1 MQIVPRIVQLVREV
15 LQSATEFL
23 RKVGYLLRRGAHSQ
37 ALADEMAFHREM
49 TARAG
54 RPASSF
60 GNPGLLREQA
70 REAWGWTWI
79 DRLFQD
85 LRYATRMLIRSPG
98 FTITAILILA
108 IGIGVNVAA
117 FSLFN
122 MALLQSLPVR
132 DPDTLLRLE
141 RRSADGQIAAG
152 MPYPTAIYFRDHAH
166 TLSGI
171 LTMAAGRLELE
182 NDLEPLDASFISANF
197 FDDLGASAAFGRLFS
212 PPVDDASKGRPVA
225 VLGYHFWQTRFSADP
240 GIVGR
245 TILLTRQA
253 VTVVG
258 IAPELVP
265 GLRGG
270 FTDIWIP
277 ITQQPL
283 LVQGSKILT
292 DKDGGAVDV
301 WGRLAPGATAKSAEA
316 ELLGLTGQR
325 RRLDPD
331 HVWKDEYIHSDP
343 GARLMTLPPRG
354 MQMMAIFG
362 ALTLLILAVSCAN
375 LGGLLLARGVTRE
388 HELNIRLAIGAN
400 RLRIFRQ
407 LFTESLLLAVL
418 GSAAGVGL
426 SCLAFRIM
434 TVVADSPRW
443 MSLMPDWR
451 VLCFAAVLA
460 FLASVFFGFAP
471 ALQLA
476 SQKHRRTLARQLLVG
491 AQVAASCVLLILS
504 SLFVRAVLH
513 GIYGDPGFGYEQVVS
528 ISPRLDDHN
537 YKAPAAEAYI
547 GRLEARLRGLPQV
560 TSVALVKLPPLGG
573 GVTRMDTKV
582 DGRPLQVYPN
592 WVTPEFFSTM
602 NIPIL
607 LGRNFN
613 PGEKKVV
620 IVSQA
625 MARRQWPGENP
636 LGKIYWDKDLVIG
649 VAGNAHINA
658 MNDGDAVEIYTTAQT
673 EDMPSM
679 SVVFRTQGAP
689 DGLELTCKSIV
700 QNLDPKLFP
709 QISLLKTSFHSAMRS
724 VEILVSILTGVG
736 ILAVM
741 LAAVGIVGLVAFT
754 VSQRSKEIAIRFAL
768 GSSAKQALSAVLG
781 QYCWPVLIGLVAGLA
796 LTAAFSNLMRF
807 MLYGI
812 SNLDPMSYAAA
823 IAILIG
829 IFAVAALLP
838 ARRAL
843 KLDVA
848 RALHE
853 E

>member
-1 MQIVPRIVQLVREV
+1 MEKIREI
-15 LQSATEFL
+15 L
-23 RKVGYLLRRGAHSQ
+23 RRLGYLLSHNRRARELE
-37 ALADEMAFHREM
+37 AEMEFHREM
-49 TARAG
+49 ADRAG
-54 RPASSF
+54 RPEAHRSF
-60 GNPGLLREQA
+60 GNTLRLREQS

-85 LRYATRMLIRSPG
+85 LRYAIRMLMRSPG

-108 IGIGVNVAA
+108 IGIGVNVVA

-122 MALLQSLPVR
+122 MAVLQSLPVR
-132 DPDTLLRLE
+132 DPDTLLRLQ
-141 RRSADGQIAAG
+141 RRSIDGQIAAG

-171 LTMAAGRLELE
+171 LTTAEGKLELE
-182 NDLEPLDASFISANF
+182 NDLEPRGASFVSSNF
-197 FDDLGASAAFGRLFS
+197 FDDLGASAAYGRLLS
-212 PPVDDASKGRPVA
+212 PPLDDAPNAHLVA
-225 VLGYHFWQTRFSADP
+225 VLGYHFWQTRFSANP

-245 TILLTRQA
+245 TILLNRQA
-253 VTVVG
+253 VMVVG
-258 IAPELVP
+258 IVPELFS
-265 GLRGG
+265 GLQGG

-277 ITQQPL
+277 ITQQPQ
-283 LVQGSKILT
+283 LVQGSKILI
-292 DKDGGAVDV
+292 DRDGGAVGV
-301 WGRLAPGATAKSAEA
+301 LGRLAPGATAKSAEA

-331 HVWKDEYIHSDP
+331 LVWKGEYIHTDP
-343 GARLMTLPPRG
+343 GARLVTPQPR
-354 MQMMAIFG
+354 MLQIMAIFG
-362 ALTLLILAVSCAN
+362 SLTLLILAVACAN

-388 HELNIRLAIGAN
+388 HELNIRLAIGAS

-407 LFTESLLLAVL
+407 LFTESLLLAVF

-434 TVVADSPRW
+434 NVIADSPKW
-443 MSLMPDWR
+443 MSSMPDWR

-460 FLASVFFGFAP
+460 FLSSIFFGFAP

-476 SQKHRRTLARQLLVG
+476 GQKHRRTLARQLLVG

-504 SLFVRAVLH
+504 SLLVRAVLH
-513 GIYGDPGFGYEQVVS
+513 GIYSNPGFGYEQVVS
-528 ISPRLDDHN
+528 ISPRLDDHD

-547 GRLEARLRGLPQV
+547 GRLVARLRGLPQV

-592 WVTPEFFSTM
+592 WVSPEFFSTM

-613 PGEKKVV
+613 PGDKKVV

-636 LGKIYWDKDLVIG
+636 LGKIYWDKDVVIG

-658 MNDGDAVEIYTTAQT
+658 MNDGDAVEIYTPAQT

-700 QNLDPKLFP
+700 QSLDPKLFP
-709 QISLLKTSFHSAMRS
+709 QISLLKTSFHTAMRS
-724 VEILVSILTGVG
+724 IEILVSILSSVG
-736 ILAVM
+736 ILAVL

-768 GSSAKQALSAVLG
+768 GSSARQALGAVLG

-796 LTAAFSNLMRF
+796 LTAAFSSLMRF

-823 IAILIG
+823 ITLLVGILV
-829 IFAVAALLP
+829 AAALLP

-843 KLDVA
+843 KLDIA

>member
-1 MQIVPRIVQLVREV
+1 MEKFGEIIRR
-15 LQSATEFL
+15 F
-23 RKVGYLLRRGAHSQ
+23 GYLLTRNRRRRELEA
-37 ALADEMAFHREM
+37 EMAFHREM
-49 TARAG
+49 ADRAG
-54 RPASSF
+54 RPEAKRTF
-60 GNPGLLREQA
+60 GNSTHLQEQA
-70 REAWGWTWI
+70 REAWGWTWL

-85 LRYATRMLIRSPG
+85 LHYAARTLFRSPG

-108 IGIGVNVAA
+108 IGIGVNVTA

-132 DPDTLLRLE
+132 DPDTLLRLQ
-141 RRSADGQIAAG
+141 RRSLDGQIAGG

-171 LTMAAGRLELE
+171 LTTAEGKLELE
-182 NDLEPLDASFISANF
+182 NDVEPLGASFISSNF
-197 FDDLGASAAFGRLFS
+197 FDDLGAVAAHGRLFS
-212 PPVDDASKGRPVA
+212 PPVDDAPNAHLVA

-240 GIVGR
+240 NIVGR
-245 TILLTRQA
+245 TILLNKQA

-258 IAPELVP
+258 IASELFP
-265 GLRGG
+265 GLKGG

-277 ITQQPL
+277 ITQQPR
-283 LVQGSKILT
+283 LVQGSKMLT
-292 DKDGGAVDV
+292 DNDGGAVGV
-301 WGRLAPGATAKSAEA
+301 WARLAPGATAKSAEA
-316 ELLGLTGQR
+316 ELLGLTSQR

-343 GARLMTLPPRG
+343 GARVVTPQPR
-354 MQMMAIFG
+354 MLQIMAIFG
-362 ALTLLILAVSCAN
+362 SLTLLILAVACAN

-388 HELNIRLAIGAN
+388 HELNIRLAIGAS

-434 TVVADSPRW
+434 TVLADTPKW
-443 MSLMPDWR
+443 MSSMPDWR
-451 VLCFAAVLA
+451 VLCFASALA
-460 FLASVFFGFAP
+460 LFSSVFFGFMP

-491 AQVAASCVLLILS
+491 GQVAASCVLLILS
-504 SLFVRAVLH
+504 SLLVRAVLH
-513 GIYGDPGFGYEQVVS
+513 GIYSSPGFGYEQVVS
-528 ISPRLDDHN
+528 ISPRLEDHD
-537 YKAPAAEAYI
+537 YKAPAAEALI
-547 GRLEARLRGLPQV
+547 TRLATRLRSLPQV

-592 WVTPEFFSTM
+592 WVSPEFFSTM
-602 NIPIL
+602 QIPIL
-607 LGRNFN
+607 LGRNFT
-613 PGEKKVV
+613 PGDKKVV

-636 LGKIYWDKDLVIG
+636 LGKIYWDKDVVIG

-658 MNDGDAVEIYTTAQT
+658 MNDGDAVEIYAPAQT

-679 SVVFRTQGAP
+679 SVVFRTQGVP

-700 QNLDPKLFP
+700 QALDPKLFP
-709 QISLLKTSFHSAMRS
+709 QISLLKTNFHTAMRS
-724 VEILVSILTGVG
+724 VEILVSILSGVG
-736 ILAVM
+736 ILAVL

-768 GSSAKQALSAVLG
+768 GSSAKQALGAVLG
-781 QYCWPVLIGLVAGLA
+781 QYCWPVLIGLAAGLA

-807 MLYGI
+807 MLYGV
-812 SNLDPMSYAAA
+812 SNLDPVSYAAA
-823 IAILIG
+823 IALLVGILV
-829 IFAVAALLP
+829 AAALLP

-843 KLDVA
+843 KIDIA
-848 RALHE
+848 RTLHQD
-853 E
+853 

>member
-1 MQIVPRIVQLVREV
+1 VEKIREI
-15 LQSATEFL
+15 L
-23 RKVGYLLRRGAHSQ
+23 RRLGYLLSYNRRARELE
-37 ALADEMAFHREM
+37 AEMAFHCEM
-49 TARAG
+49 SERSG
-54 RPASSF
+54 RSEAHRSF
-60 GNPGLLREQA
+60 GNTLRLREQS

-85 LRYATRMLIRSPG
+85 LRYAVRMLMRSPG

-132 DPDTLLRLE
+132 DPDTLLRLQ
-141 RRSADGQIAAG
+141 RRSTDGQIAAG

-171 LTMAAGRLELE
+171 LTTADGKLELE
-182 NDLEPLDASFISANF
+182 NDLEPLGASFVSSNF
-197 FDDLGASAAFGRLFS
+197 FDDLGASAAYGRLFS
-212 PPVDDASKGRPVA
+212 PPLDDAPNAHLVA

-240 GIVGR
+240 GVVGR
-245 TILLTRQA
+245 TILLNKQA

-258 IAPELVP
+258 IAPELFS
-265 GLRGG
+265 GLQGG

-277 ITQQPL
+277 IMQQPQ

-292 DKDGGAVDV
+292 DRDGGAVGV

-331 HVWKDEYIHSDP
+331 LVWKGEYIHTDP
-343 GARLMTLPPRG
+343 GARLVTPQPR
-354 MQMMAIFG
+354 MLQIMAIFG
-362 ALTLLILAVSCAN
+362 ALTLLILAVACAN

-388 HELNIRLAIGAN
+388 HELNIRLAIGAS
-400 RLRIFRQ
+400 RVRIFRQ

-434 TVVADSPRW
+434 NVIADSPKW

-460 FLASVFFGFAP
+460 FLSSVFFGFAP
-471 ALQLA
+471 ALQLT

-504 SLFVRAVLH
+504 SLLVRAVLH
-513 GIYGDPGFGYEQVVS
+513 GIYSNPGFGYEQVVS
-528 ISPRLDDHN
+528 VSPRLDDHD

-547 GRLEARLRGLPQV
+547 SRLVARLRGLPQV

-573 GVTRMDTKV
+573 GVTRIDTKV

-592 WVTPEFFSTM
+592 WVSPEFFSTM

-613 PGEKKVV
+613 LGDKKVV

-636 LGKIYWDKDLVIG
+636 LGKIYWDKDVVIG

-658 MNDGDAVEIYTTAQT
+658 MNDGDAVEIYTLAQT

-679 SVVFRTQGAP
+679 NVVFRTQGAP

-700 QNLDPKLFP
+700 QSLDPKLFP
-709 QISLLKTSFHSAMRS
+709 QISLLKTSFHTAMRS
-724 VEILVSILTGVG
+724 IEILVSILTGVG
-736 ILAVM
+736 ILAVL

-768 GSSAKQALSAVLG
+768 GSSARQALGAVLG

-796 LTAAFSNLMRF
+796 LTAGFSSLMRF
-807 MLYGI
+807 MLYGV
-812 SNLDPMSYAAA
+812 SNLDPVSYAVA
-823 IAILIG
+823 IALLVGILVG
-829 IFAVAALLP
+829 AALLP

-843 KLDVA
+843 KLDIA
-848 RALHE
+848 RTLHE

>member
-1 MQIVPRIVQLVREV
+1 MEAIR
-15 LQSATEFL
+15 EFL
-23 RKVGYLLRRGAHSQ
+23 RRVGYFFTRNRRSRELEA
-37 ALADEMAFHREM
+37 EMAFHREM
-49 TARAG
+49 AVRAG
-54 RPASSF
+54 RSATSF
-60 GNPGLLREQA
+60 GNPALLREQS

-85 LRYATRMLIRSPG
+85 LHYAARMLIRSPG
-98 FTITAILILA
+98 FTIAAILILA

-117 FSLFN
+117 FSFFN
-122 MALLQSLPVR
+122 LSLLQSLPVR
-132 DPDTLLRLE
+132 DPDTLLRLQ
-141 RRSADGQIAAG
+141 RRSTDGQIAAG
-152 MPYPTAIYFRDHAH
+152 MPYPTAIYFRDHAR

-171 LTMAAGRLELE
+171 LTTATGKLELE
-182 NDLEPLDASFISANF
+182 NDLEPLGASFVSSNF
-197 FDDLGASAAFGRLFS
+197 FDDLGASAAYGRLFS
-212 PPVDDASKGRPVA
+212 PPLDDPPNAHLVA
-225 VLGYHFWQTRFSADP
+225 VLGYHFWQSRFSADP

-245 TILLTRQA
+245 TILLNKQA

-258 IAPELVP
+258 IASELFP
-265 GLRGG
+265 GLSGG

-277 ITQQPL
+277 ITQQPQ
-283 LVQGSKILT
+283 LVEGSKILT

-331 HVWKDEYIHSDP
+331 HVWKDEYIHTNP
-343 GARLMTLPPRG
+343 GARLMTLQPRAVQLMG
-354 MQMMAIFG
+354 IFG
-362 ALTLLILAVSCAN
+362 ALTLLILAVACAN

-388 HELNIRLAIGAN
+388 HELNIRLAIGAS
-400 RLRIFRQ
+400 RVRIFRQ

-418 GSAAGVGL
+418 GSGAGVGL
-426 SCLAFRIM
+426 SCLAFRIIN
-434 TVVADSPRW
+434 VIADSPKW
-443 MSLMPDWR
+443 LSLMPDWR

-460 FLASVFFGFAP
+460 FLSSVFFGFAP

-504 SLFVRAVLH
+504 SLLVRAVLH
-513 GIYGDPGFGYEQVVS
+513 GIYSSPGFGYEQVVTV
-528 ISPRLDDHN
+528 SPRLDDHD

-547 GRLEARLRGLPQV
+547 DRLAARLRALPQV

-592 WVTPEFFSTM
+592 WVSPEFFSTM
-602 NIPIL
+602 EIPIL
-607 LGRNFN
+607 FGRNFT

-636 LGKIYWDKDLVIG
+636 LGKIYWDKDVVIG

-658 MNDGDAVEIYTTAQT
+658 MNDGDAVEIYAPAQT

-689 DGLELTCKSIV
+689 DGLEFTCKSIV
-700 QNLDPKLFP
+700 QNLDAKLFP
-709 QISLLKTSFHSAMRS
+709 QISLLKSSFHTAMRS

-754 VSQRSKEIAIRFAL
+754 VSHRSKEIAIRFAL
-768 GSSAKQALSAVLG
+768 GSSARQALSAILG

-807 MLYGI
+807 MLYGV
-812 SNLDPMSYAAA
+812 SNLDPMSYTAA
-823 IAILIG
+823 IALLVGIL
-829 IFAVAALLP
+829 ATAALLP

-843 KLDVA
+843 KLDIA
-848 RALHE
+848 RTLHDE
-853 E
+853 

>member
-1 MQIVPRIVQLVREV
+1 MKNVGRFAKNLLGEWTRRIGYFFSRNRRSRE
-15 LQSATEFL
+15 LT
-23 RKVGYLLRRGAHSQ
+23 
-37 ALADEMAFHREM
+37 DEMAFHREM

-54 RPASSF
+54 RPVASF
-60 GNPGLLREQA
+60 GNPALLREQA

-85 LRYATRMLIRSPG
+85 LRYAARMLVRSPG

-108 IGIGVNVAA
+108 IGVGVNVAA
-117 FSLFN
+117 FSIFN
-122 MALLQSLPVR
+122 VALLQSLPVR
-132 DPDTLLRLE
+132 DPSTLLRLQ
-141 RRSADGQIAAG
+141 RRSIDGQIAAG
-152 MPYPTAIYFRDHAH
+152 MPYPTAIYFRDHTR

-171 LTMAAGRLELE
+171 LTMAAGKLELE
-182 NDLEPLDASFISANF
+182 NDLEPLGASFVSSNF
-197 FDDLGASAAFGRLFS
+197 FDDLGASAAYGRLFS
-212 PPVDDASKGRPVA
+212 PPLDDARNARLVA

-240 GIVGR
+240 GIIGR
-245 TILLTRQA
+245 TILLNRQA

-258 IAPELVP
+258 IAPELFS
-265 GLRGG
+265 GLHGG

-277 ITQQPL
+277 LTQQPQ

-292 DKDGGAVDV
+292 DRGGGAVEV
-301 WGRLAPGATAKSAEA
+301 WGRLAPGATPKSAEA

-331 HVWKDEYIHSDP
+331 LVWKDEYIHSDP
-343 GARLMTLPPRG
+343 GARLVIPQPR
-354 MQMMAIFG
+354 MVQAMAVFG
-362 ALTLLILAVSCAN
+362 ALTMLILAVACAN

-388 HELNIRLAIGAN
+388 HELNIRLAIGAS
-400 RLRIFRQ
+400 RARVFRQ

-426 SCLAFRIM
+426 SCIAFRIM
-434 TVVADSPRW
+434 TVIADTPRW
-443 MSLMPDWR
+443 MSPMPDWR
-451 VLCFAAVLA
+451 VLCFAAALA
-460 FLASVFFGFAP
+460 FLSSVFFGFAP

-476 SQKHRRTLARQLLVG
+476 GQKHRRTLARQLLVG

-504 SLFVRAVLH
+504 SLLVRAVLH
-513 GIYGDPGFGYEQVVS
+513 TIYSSPGFGYEQVVS
-528 ISPRLDDHN
+528 IAPRLDDHD

-547 GRLEARLRGLPQV
+547 RRLETRLRGVPQV
-560 TSVALVKLPPLGG
+560 ASVALVRLPPLGG

-592 WVTPEFFSTM
+592 WVSPEFFSTM
-602 NIPIL
+602 EIPIL

-625 MARRQWPGENP
+625 MAQRQWPGENP
-636 LGKIYWDKDLVIG
+636 LGKIYWDKDVVIG

-658 MNDGDAVEIYTTAQT
+658 MNDGDAVEIYAPART
-673 EDMPSM
+673 EDMASM
-679 SVVFRTQGAP
+679 SVVLRTQGAP

-709 QISLLKTSFHSAMRS
+709 QISLLKTSFHTAMQS
-724 VEILVSILTGVG
+724 VEIVVSILTGVG

-768 GSSAKQALSAVLG
+768 GSSARQAMSAVLG
-781 QYCWPVLIGLVAGLA
+781 QYCWPVCIGLTAGLA
-796 LTAAFSNLMRF
+796 LTAAFSRLMRF
-807 MLYGI
+807 MLYGVN
-812 SNLDPMSYAAA
+812 NLDPVSYAAA
-823 IAILIG
+823 IALLVGIL
-829 IFAVAALLP
+829 VTAALLP

>member
-1 MQIVPRIVQLVREV
+1 MN
-15 LQSATEFL
+15 EFF
-23 RKVGYLLRRGAHSQ
+23 RRVGYLLSRNRRRSE
-37 ALADEMAFHREM
+37 LEDEMAFHREM
-49 TARAG
+49 SDRAG
-54 RPASSF
+54 RPEARRKF
-60 GNPGLLREQA
+60 GNTRHLQEQA
-70 REAWGWTWI
+70 REAWGWTWLEWF

-85 LRYATRMLIRSPG
+85 LHYAARVLRRSPG

-122 MALLQSLPVR
+122 TALLQSLPVR
-132 DPDTLLRLE
+132 DPDSLLRLQ
-141 RRSADGQIAAG
+141 RRSMDGQIAGG

-171 LTMAAGRLELE
+171 LTTEAGRLELE
-182 NDLEPLDASFISANF
+182 NDLEPLDASFVSSNF
-197 FDDLGASAAFGRLFS
+197 FDDLGASAAYGRLFS
-212 PPVDDASKGRPVA
+212 PPLDDAPNAHLVA
-225 VLGYHFWQTRFSADP
+225 VLGYHFWQSRFSANP

-245 TILLTRQA
+245 TILLNKQA

-258 IAPELVP
+258 IAPELFP
-265 GLRGG
+265 GLKGG
-270 FTDIWIP
+270 FTDVWIP
-277 ITQQPL
+277 ITQQPQ

-292 DKDGGAVDV
+292 DRDGGAVEV

-331 HVWKDEYIHSDP
+331 LVWKGEYIHTDP
-343 GARLMTLPPRG
+343 GARLVTPQPR
-354 MQMMAIFG
+354 MLQVMAIFG
-362 ALTLLILAVSCAN
+362 ALTLLILAVACAN

-388 HELNIRLAIGAN
+388 HELNIRLAIGAS

-418 GSAAGVGL
+418 GSAAGLGL

-434 TVVADSPRW
+434 TVIADSPRW
-443 MSLMPDWR
+443 MSPMPDWR
-451 VLCFAAVLA
+451 VLCFAAALA
-460 FLASVFFGFAP
+460 FLSSVFFGFAP

-504 SLFVRAVLH
+504 SLLVRAVLH
-513 GIYGDPGFGYEQVVS
+513 TIYGDPGFGYEQVVS
-528 ISPRLDDHN
+528 ISPRLNDHN
-537 YKAPAAEAYI
+537 YKAPVAEAYI
-547 GRLEARLRGLPQV
+547 GRLVSRLRGLPQV

-592 WVTPEFFSTM
+592 WVSPEFFPTM
-602 NIPIL
+602 EIPIL

-625 MARRQWPGENP
+625 MAQKQWPGENP
-636 LGKIYWDKDLVIG
+636 LGKIYWDKDVVIG

-658 MNDGDAVEIYTTAQT
+658 MNDGDAVEIYAPAQT

-679 SVVFRTQGAP
+679 SVVFRTQGTP

-709 QISLLKTSFHSAMRS
+709 QISLLKTNFHTAMRS

-768 GSSAKQALSAVLG
+768 GSSARQALSAVLG

-796 LTAAFSNLMRF
+796 LTAGFSNLMRF

-823 IAILIG
+823 IALLAG
-829 IFAVAALLP
+829 IIVAAALLP

>member
-1 MQIVPRIVQLVREV
+1 MQAIR
-15 LQSATEFL
+15 EFL
-23 RKVGYLLRRGAHSQ
+23 RRVIYLFTRNSHGR
-37 ALADEMAFHREM
+37 ALEAEMAFHREM
-49 TARAG
+49 AARAG

-60 GNPGLLREQA
+60 GNAALLREQS

-85 LRYATRMLIRSPG
+85 LGYATRMLVRSPG

-108 IGIGVNVAA
+108 IGIGVNVAT

-122 MALLQSLPVR
+122 MTFLQSLPIR
-132 DPDTLLRLE
+132 DPDTLLRLQ
-141 RRSADGQIAAG
+141 RRSAGGEIAAG

-166 TLSGI
+166 TLSGV
-171 LTMAAGRLELE
+171 LTMMEGRLELE
-182 NDLEPLDASFISANF
+182 NDLEPLGANFISSNF
-197 FDDLGASAAFGRLFS
+197 FDDLGASAAYGRLFS
-212 PPVDDASKGRPVA
+212 PPLDDAPNARLVA
-225 VLGYHFWQTRFSADP
+225 VLGFHFWQSRFSADP

-245 TILLTRQA
+245 TILLNRQA
-253 VTVVG
+253 VTVIG
-258 IAPELVP
+258 IAPELFP

-277 ITQQPL
+277 ITQQPQ
-283 LVQGSKILT
+283 LVQGSKVLT
-292 DKDGGAVDV
+292 DRDGGAVSV

-331 HVWKDEYIHSDP
+331 HVWKGEYIHTDP
-343 GARLMTLPPRG
+343 GARLLIPQPR
-354 MQMMAIFG
+354 MVEVMAIFG
-362 ALTLLILAVSCAN
+362 ALTLLILAVACAN

-388 HELNIRLAIGAN
+388 HELNIRLAIGAS
-400 RLRIFRQ
+400 RARIFRQ

-426 SCLAFRIM
+426 SCLAFRIIN
-434 TVVADSPRW
+434 VIAASPKW
-443 MSLMPDWR
+443 MSAMPDWR

-460 FLASVFFGFAP
+460 FLSSVFFGFAP

-476 SQKHRRTLARQLLVG
+476 SQKHRRTFARQLLVG

-504 SLFVRAVLH
+504 SLLVRAVLH
-513 GIYGDPGFGYEQVVS
+513 GIYSSPGFGYEQVVS
-528 ISPRLDDHN
+528 VSPRLDDHD
-537 YKAPAAEAYI
+537 YKAPTAEAYI
-547 GRLEARLRGLPQV
+547 NRLAARLRGLPQV

-582 DGRPLQVYPN
+582 DGRLLQVYPN
-592 WVTPEFFSTM
+592 WVSPEFFSTM
-602 NIPIL
+602 KIPIL
-607 LGRNFN
+607 LGRNFTS
-613 PGEKKVV
+613 GDKKVV

-625 MARRQWPGENP
+625 MARRQWPGDNP
-636 LGKIYWDKDLVIG
+636 LGKIYWDKDVVIG

-658 MNDGDAVEIYTTAQT
+658 MNDGDAVEIYAPAQT

-709 QISLLKTSFHSAMRS
+709 QISLLKTSFHTAMRS
-724 VEILVSILTGVG
+724 VEILVFILTGVG
-736 ILAVM
+736 MLAVM

-768 GSSAKQALSAVLG
+768 GSSARQALAAVLG
-781 QYCWPVLIGLVAGLA
+781 QYCWPVFIGLAAGLA

-807 MLYGI
+807 MLYGVN
-812 SNLDPMSYAAA
+812 NLDPMSYAAA
-823 IAILIG
+823 IALLVGIL
-829 IFAVAALLP
+829 AAAALLP

-843 KLDVA
+843 KLDIA

>member
-1 MQIVPRIVQLVREV
+1 MKKVMIFLKNTLGEWTRRI
-15 LQSATEFL
+15 
-23 RKVGYLLRRGAHSQ
+23 GYLFTRNRRRRE
-37 ALADEMAFHREM
+37 LADEMAFHCEM
-49 TARAG
+49 ADRSG
-54 RPASSF
+54 VPDKRRSF
-60 GNPGLLREQA
+60 GNSLRLQEQA

-85 LRYATRMLIRSPG
+85 LRYAARTLFRSPG

-108 IGIGVNVAA
+108 IGIGVNVTA

-122 MALLQSLPVR
+122 MAVLQSLPVR
-132 DPDTLLRLE
+132 DPGTLLRLQ
-141 RRSADGQIAAG
+141 RRSMDGQIAGG

-171 LTMAAGRLELE
+171 LTTADGKLELE
-182 NDLEPLDASFISANF
+182 NDLEPRDASFVSSNF
-197 FDDLGASAAFGRLFS
+197 LDDLGASAAYGRLFS
-212 PPVDDASKGRPVA
+212 PRLDDAPNAHLVA

-240 GIVGR
+240 NIIGR
-245 TILLTRQA
+245 TVLLNKQA

-258 IAPELVP
+258 ITSELFP
-265 GLRGG
+265 GLKGG

-277 ITQQPL
+277 ITQQPQ
-283 LVQGSKILT
+283 LVQGSKMLT
-292 DKDGGAVDV
+292 DKDGGAVGV
-301 WGRLAPGATAKSAEA
+301 WGRLAPGATAKSAAA

-325 RRLDPD
+325 RLLDPD
-331 HVWKDEYIHSDP
+331 HVWKGEYIHTDP
-343 GARLMTLPPRG
+343 GARIVTPQPRMLQVG
-354 MQMMAIFG
+354 AIFG
-362 ALTLLILAVSCAN
+362 TLTLLILAVACAN

-388 HELNIRLAIGAN
+388 HELNIRLAIGAS

-434 TVVADSPRW
+434 TVLADTPKW
-443 MSLMPDWR
+443 MPYLPDWR
-451 VLCFAAVLA
+451 VLCLAAALA
-460 FLASVFFGFAP
+460 FLSSVFFGFAP

-504 SLFVRAVLH
+504 SLLVRAVLH
-513 GIYGDPGFGYEQVVS
+513 GIYSSPGFGYEQVVS
-528 ISPRLDDHN
+528 VSPRLNDHD
-537 YKAPAAEAYI
+537 YKAPAAEAYMH
-547 GRLEARLRGLPQV
+547 RLAARLRGLPQV

-582 DGRPLQVYPN
+582 DGRLLQVYPN
-592 WVTPEFFSTM
+592 WVSPEFFATM
-602 NIPIL
+602 DIPIL
-607 LGRNFN
+607 LGRNFD

-625 MARRQWPGENP
+625 MASKQWPGENP
-636 LGKIYWDKDLVIG
+636 LGKIYWDKDVVIG

-658 MNDGDAVEIYTTAQT
+658 MNDGDAVEIYAPAQNG
-673 EDMPSM
+673 DMTSM

-709 QISLLKTSFHSAMRS
+709 QISLLKTNFREAMRS

-736 ILAVM
+736 VLAVM

-768 GSSAKQALSAVLG
+768 GSSARQALSAILG
-781 QYCWPVLIGLVAGLA
+781 QYCWPVLIGLVVGLA

-807 MLYGI
+807 MLYGV

-823 IAILIG
+823 IALLVGILV
-829 IFAVAALLP
+829 AAALLP

-843 KLDVA
+843 KLDIA
-848 RALHE
+848 RTLHE